1 MENII
6 LIKIYGKATNEEWMN
21 INRYYAE
28 YIAAFRQNAKSMGFE
43 IRIAYINTMSFDSV
57 FAEISSNNFLS
68 KEKEEAAAIVK
79 MLTSEIKV
87 AEDGTA
93 TVTPS
98 DVKIIYRQITAY

>member
-93 TVTPS
+93 TVTPAE
-98 DVKIIYRQITAY
+98 VKIM

>member
-28 YIAAFRQNAKSMGFE
+28 YIAAFRENAKAMGFE

-93 TVTPS
+93 TVTPQEIEQ
-98 DVKIIYRQITAY
+98 VLP